1 MSNRRPSSARWL
13 EEHRND
19 PYVAA
24 ARRDGYRSRAAYKL
38 LEIDSAL
45 AARSGG
51 RGLFRPGDV
60 VLELGA
66 APGGWTQVAARR
78 VGDAGRV
85 VAMDLL
91 PMDPVPGVLILQG
104 DFLDE
109 AILEPLRL
117 GLGPTGRA
125 DVVLSDMAPNM
136 TGVKIAD
143 QGRGSLLVEA
153 ALGFASE
160 VLRPGGRIVLKM
172 FQGPDFHDLVRAARI
187 HFTQVKVEKPPASRD
202 RSAELYL
209 IGSGFRAAPMAFQ
222 EETLQDRGIP
232 CAS

>member
-1 MSNRRPSSARWL
+1 MANRRPSSARWL

-38 LEIDSAL
+38 IEIDAAL
-45 AARSGG
+45 AARSQG

-60 VLELGA
+60 VVELGA
-66 APGGWTQVAARR
+66 APGGWTQVAASR
-78 VGDAGRV
+78 VGDQGRV

-91 PMDPVPGVLILQG
+91 PMDPVPGALILQG

-109 AILEPLRL
+109 TILEPLRA
-117 GLGPTGRA
+117 GMGPTGQA
-125 DVVLSDMAPNM
+125 DVLLSDMAPNM
-136 TGVKIAD
+136 TGFKVAD

-153 ALGFASE
+153 ALDFAVE
-160 VLRPGGRIVLKM
+160 VLRPGGRIVMKL
-172 FQGPDFHDLVRAARI
+172 FQGPDFHALVRSTRL
-187 HFTQVKVEKPPASRD
+187 HFSSVKVEKPPASRD

-209 IGSGFRAAPMAFQ
+209 IGSGFKGRSDLFK
-222 EETLQDRGIP
+222 ENDD
-232 CAS
+232 